1 MAYEQHEWV
10 NGETI
15 TAAKMNN
22 IEEGIAEAAQ
32 SGGGGYDAEVKIYH
46 DNNSSHEY
54 ELTIV
59 SGNFADL
66 AAKTQNNETPV
77 ILFRIWDELAGIFT
91 TTTNAVQYGR
101 ELDISVP
108 YIIWHI
114 YPIINMANNS
124 TATTQ
129 AYLYFVWN
137 AENEVYFD

>member
-46 DNNSSHEY
+46 DNNSSHDY

-66 AAKTQNNETPV
+66 AAKVQNNETPV
-77 ILFRIWDELAGIFT
+77 ILFRIWDELVNVFAS
-91 TTTNAVQYGR
+91 TTNAVQYNWNF
-101 ELDISVP
+101 DVSVP
-108 YIIWHI
+108 HITWNI
-114 YPIINMANNS
+114 YPIVNNNGGNALTS
-124 TATTQ
+124 S
-129 AYLYFVWN
+129 YVYFVWN